1 MKKTKVLFI
10 APYRQTDGWGE
21 KAKALI
27 VLLSSLCDLTVR
39 PVWFNNEFSA
49 TTGTERLDELES
61 KNEEEFDV
69 LIQFSLPNQFVY
81 DGRFKKTVAITSFGC
96 THKNI
101 DVSAILNMFD
111 KVAVFSDLEVQYAFE
126 SGIPSDKLVNFGS
139 APYSYENVKP
149 FNYDFGHDR
158 FQGVTFYT
166 TASLAIDSGFR
177 ETLIAYL
184 TISKSYKNTTLA
196 ILTNNPE
203 EVKKEIEKT
212 RNALGVSSQADYP
225 KIAICNPTDPNDRNH
240 YIEQAHHSFDV
251 FVNVGYNAH
260 DCQDTLSAYRANNK
274 VIAFDN
280 GNFPKNGYA
289 YVARSQEDICFHP
302 EKPLP
307 HMFTSNTTWIKPVI
321 KSVRDEMEKILR
333 EEFGIEVDLIEDR
346 FTAKTEQFN
355 NVLEE
360 LICTQ

>member
-21 KAKALI
+21 KARTLI
-27 VLLSSLCDLTVR
+27 SLLESRCDLTVR
-39 PVWFNNEFSA
+39 PVWFNNEVNPDMYL
-49 TTGTERLDELES
+49 GKIEELES
-61 KNEEEFDV
+61 KSEEEYDV
-69 LIQFSLPNQFVY
+69 LIQFCLPNHFAY

-96 THKNI
+96 THRNI
-101 DVSAILNMFD
+101 DVSSVLNMFD
-111 KVAVFSDLEVQYAFE
+111 KVAVFSNLEFQYAFE
-126 SGIPSDKLVNFGS
+126 SGISKDKLVNFDS
-139 APYSYENVKP
+139 APYSYSDVKAN
-149 FNYDFGHDR
+149 NYDFGHDR

-184 TISKSYKNTTLA
+184 CTSKSYKNTTLA

-212 RNALGVSSQADYP
+212 REVLGVSSQADYP

-240 YIEQAHHSFDV
+240 YIEQAHNSFDV

-260 DCQDTLSAYRANNK
+260 HCQDTLSAYRANNK
-274 VIAFDN
+274 VIAFEN
-280 GNFPKNGYA
+280 SNFPRNGYA
-289 YVARSQEDICFHP
+289 YVAHCQEDICFHP

-307 HMFTSNTTWIKPVI
+307 YMFTSNTTWRKPVI
-321 KSVRDEMEKILR
+321 KSVRDQMEKILR
-333 EEFGIEVDLIEDR
+333 EEEIELVEDR
-346 FTAKTEQFN
+346 LTTKTEWFN